1 MEGASNVCAEV
12 RVFLQENPG
21 SKMARR
27 PFLWAFRGSA
37 GPFPLH
43 YSTSFRNGYAAPPIP
58 AVLVFATFPQLATTF
73 VGIKKT
79 IMPILFFSVGLQ
91 AQANLL

>member
-12 RVFLQENPG
+12 RGFLQENPG

-43 YSTSFRNGYAAPPIP
+43 YYTSFRNGYAAPPTP
-58 AVLVFATFPQLATTF
+58 AVLVFANIFLPTGIAT
-73 VGIKKT
+73 
-79 IMPILFFSVGLQ
+79 MC
-91 AQANLL
+91 

>member
-1 MEGASNVCAEV
+1 MFAQKFAFFCKKTRAQKWQGGH
-12 RVFLQENPG
+12 FL
-21 SKMARR
+21 R
-27 PFLWAFRGSA
+27 AFRGSA